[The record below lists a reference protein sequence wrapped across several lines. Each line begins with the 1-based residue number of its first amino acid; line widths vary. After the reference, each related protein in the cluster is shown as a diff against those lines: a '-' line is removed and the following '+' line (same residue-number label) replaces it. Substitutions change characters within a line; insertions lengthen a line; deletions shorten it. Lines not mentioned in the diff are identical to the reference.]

1 MTADDAR
8 TRVIVADDHPIWISG
23 LRADLGE
30 LFDVVGEAGDATEA
44 IALIDQLS
52 PDVAL
57 VDLNMPKGG
66 GMAVAQQRGE
76 ATNVVILTV
85 SEDERDVL
93 DAVAAGAL
101 GYLTKST
108 APDELRGALERAA
121 RGELVF
127 SASLA
132 SLVLVEFRRLAK
144 SDPPASALTGREREV
159 LTYVA
164 RGLTYKEI
172 GAELFISPKT
182 VENHTR
188 NTLDKLHLSKKQ
200 ELMRYAL
207 EHGIE

>member
-1 MTADDAR
+1 
-8 TRVIVADDHPIWISG
+8 
-23 LRADLGE
+23 
-30 LFDVVGEAGDATEA
+30 
-44 IALIDQLS
+44 
-52 PDVAL
+52 
-57 VDLNMPKGG
+57 
-66 GMAVAQQRGE
+66 MAVAQQRGE

-121 RGELVF
+121 RGEPVF